1 MSVLEPEG
9 DGTPDKRGKFFIRSK
24 KILPRTRCANDD
36 IS

>member
-24 KILPRTRCANDD
+24 KNTSQN
-36 IS
+36 